1 MIFIKLKKITLTLLI
16 VLIILFYFAGLLFHA
31 RFKNSHDINPTKNI
45 TYKDLTNNK
54 YINQTYNLKNVYVNQ
69 QFTKDNTKQATVSDN
84 HNQLYFII
92 LNHNRLP
99 NGTTSLFCKIEKY
112 KILKTNL
119 GYKYRYPVL
128 KLINKKSAD

>member
-1 MIFIKLKKITLTLLI
+1 MLMKSRTIIFIFLILVVLT
-16 VLIILFYFAGLLFHA
+16 ILTGVFIHNQTQT
-31 RFKNSHDINPTKNI
+31 KNKVNMTKNI

-54 YINQTYNLKNVYVNQ
+54 YVGQNYYLKNVYVNQ
-69 QFTKDNTKQATVSDN
+69 QFTKDNIKQATVSDN

-128 KLINKKSAD
+128 KVINKKSAD